1 MGTEVED
8 SSLPKLLTEDEIKA
22 ILADE
27 SVSDNTLEPPKP
39 ADWLSSSVD
48 NDDVDLTS
56 AMKQLEFQ
64 NMQADFERK
73 QDIHKW
79 RNIYLGRSFYLVGYV
94 IYISLSLL
102 LFTAVGLFNIPNDVM
117 ITLLGTMVANTI
129 GVLLI
134 AFVWLYNKKENS

>member
-1 MGTEVED
+1 MGTDNND
-8 SSLPKLLTEDEIKA
+8 SPPQKPLTSDEIKA

-27 SVSDNTLEPPKP
+27 AVPVYTLESPKP
-39 ADWLSSSVD
+39 ADWINGTVD
-48 NDDVDLTS
+48 NDDVDS
-56 AMKQLEFQ
+56 AIKQLEFQ
-64 NMQADFERK
+64 NKQADFNRRK
-73 QDIHKW
+73 DIHKW
-79 RNIYLGRSFYLVGYV
+79 RDIYLGRSFYLVGYV
-94 IYISLSLL
+94 IYVSLSLL